1 MDGCP
6 NDCQLCEYDHERAG
20 PYRLADGTWS
30 DKVDRTKRILYR
42 QITSHYEI
50 TASHHGGGIVWQA
63 NRHMY
68 GKSFETWAE
77 ATAYA
82 DRMARGAA

>member
-1 MDGCP
+1 MAARMIASCASTTTNAP
-6 NDCQLCEYDHERAG
+6 ALIVFV
-20 PYRLADGTWS
+20 DGTWS

-63 NRHMY
+63 DRHMY